1 MTKRDELSDA
11 LKLAM
16 KARDQATVATVRL
29 ILAKIKD
36 RDIEARGGGHDGGID
51 DAGVLSVLQ
60 AMIKQRRDSI
70 EMYQKGNRQDL
81 VDQEAGEIAIIERF
95 LPQQLDATATEAA
108 IRETIAAIGAAG
120 IKDMG
125 RTMAALKDKYAGQID
140 FQKASGIVKTILN
153 G

>member
-36 RDIEARGGGHDGGID
+36 RDIDARGGGNSDGID

-60 AMIKQRRDSI
+60 GMIKQRRDSI
-70 EMYQKGNRQDL
+70 EMYHKGNRQDL
-81 VDQEAGEIAIIERF
+81 VDQESGEIGIIERF
-95 LPQQLDATATEAA
+95 LPQQLDAAATEAA
-108 IRETIAAIGAAG
+108 IRETIASIGAAG

-125 RTMAALKDKYAGQID
+125 RAMAALKEKYAGQID
-140 FQKASGIVKTILN
+140 FQKASGIVKTVLS

>member
-16 KARDQATVATVRL
+16 KARDQATVTTVRL

-36 RDIEARGGGHDGGID
+36 RDIEARGGGNTDGID

-60 AMIKQRRDSI
+60 GMIKQRRDSI
-70 EMYQKGNRQDL
+70 EMYAKGNRQDL
-81 VDQEAGEIAIIERF
+81 VDQEAGEIVIIERF
-95 LPQQLDATATEAA
+95 LPQQLDASATEAA

-125 RTMAALKDKYAGQID
+125 KTMAALKEKYAGQID
-140 FQKASGIVKTILN
+140 FQKASGIVKTVLN

>member
-1 MTKRDELSDA
+1 MTKREEINDA
-11 LKLAM
+11 LKTAM
-16 KARDQATVATVRL
+16 KAREQTVVNTARL

-36 RDIEARGGGHDGGID
+36 RDIEARGDGNSGGID
-51 DAGVLSVLQ
+51 DSGVLSVLQ
-60 AMIKQRRDSI
+60 GMVKQRRDSI

-95 LPQQLDATATEAA
+95 LPQQLDAAATELA

-125 RTMAALKDKYAGQID
+125 RTMAALKEKFAGQID
-140 FQKASGIVKTILN
+140 FQKASAIVKQVLTS
-153 G
+153 

>member
-36 RDIEARGGGHDGGID
+36 RDIEARGGGNDGGID

-95 LPQQLDATATEAA
+95 LPQQLDTTATEAA

-140 FQKASGIVKTILN
+140 FQKASGIVKTVLN

>member
-36 RDIEARGGGHDGGID
+36 RDIEARGGGNDGGID

-108 IRETIAAIGAAG
+108 IRETIAAIAV
-120 IKDMG
+120 DM
-125 RTMAALKDKYAGQID
+125 YA
-140 FQKASGIVKTILN
+140 
-153 G
+153 

>member
-16 KARDQATVATVRL
+16 KARDQATVTTVRL

-36 RDIEARGGGHDGGID
+36 RDIEARGGGNSDGID

-60 AMIKQRRDSI
+60 GMIKQRRDSI

-81 VDQEAGEIAIIERF
+81 VDQEAAEIVIIERF
-95 LPQQLDATATEAA
+95 LPQQLDASATEAA

-125 RTMAALKDKYAGQID
+125 KTMAALKEKYAGQID
-140 FQKASGIVKTILN
+140 FQKASGIVKTVLN

>member
-16 KARDQATVATVRL
+16 KARDQAMVTTVRL

-36 RDIEARGGGHDGGID
+36 RDIEARGGGNNDGID

-60 AMIKQRRDSI
+60 GMIKQRRDSI
-70 EMYQKGNRQDL
+70 EMYAKGNRQDL
-81 VDQEAGEIAIIERF
+81 VDQEAGEIVIIERF
-95 LPQQLDATATEAA
+95 LPQQLDAAATEAV

-125 RTMAALKDKYAGQID
+125 KTMAALKEKYAGHID
-140 FQKASGIVKTILN
+140 FQKASGIVKTVLN

>member
-36 RDIEARGGGHDGGID
+36 RDIEARGGGNDGGID
-51 DAGVLSVLQ
+51 DSGVLSVLQ

>member
-36 RDIEARGGGHDGGID
+36 RDIEARGGGNDGGID
-51 DAGVLSVLQ
+51 DAG
-60 AMIKQRRDSI
+60 I

>member
-16 KARDQATVATVRL
+16 KARDQATVTTVRL

-36 RDIEARGGGHDGGID
+36 RDIEARGSGNSDGID

-60 AMIKQRRDSI
+60 GMIKQRRDSI

-81 VDQEAGEIAIIERF
+81 VDQEAGEIVIIERF
-95 LPQQLDATATEAA
+95 LPQQLDVAATEAA

-125 RTMAALKDKYAGQID
+125 KTMAALKEKYAGQID
-140 FQKASGIVKTILN
+140 FQKASGIVKTVLN

>member
-16 KARDQATVATVRL
+16 KARDQATVTTVRL

-36 RDIEARGGGHDGGID
+36 RDIEARGGGNGID

-60 AMIKQRRDSI
+60 GMIKQRRDSI
-70 EMYQKGNRQDL
+70 EMYSKGNRQDL

-95 LPQQLDATATEAA
+95 LPQQLDAAATEAA

-125 RTMAALKDKYAGQID
+125 RTMAALKEKYAGQID
-140 FQKASGIVKTILN
+140 FQKASGIVKTVLN